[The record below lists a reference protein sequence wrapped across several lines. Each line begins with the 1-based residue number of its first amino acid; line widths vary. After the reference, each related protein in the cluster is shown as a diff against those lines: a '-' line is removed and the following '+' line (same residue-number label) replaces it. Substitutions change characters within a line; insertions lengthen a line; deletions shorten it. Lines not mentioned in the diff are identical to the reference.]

1 MQRRIIIWISSS
13 LSLGEFYRG
22 LELDKS
28 EVIVE
33 ALRLVQGMDDDL
45 RHIPG
50 HLTNV
55 QVAIV
60 ILIVEVTKQY

>member
-1 MQRRIIIWISSS
+1 MEDDWCQLS

-22 LELDKS
+22 LKLDES

-33 ALRLVQGMDDDL
+33 AQRLVRGMDDDL

-60 ILIVEVTKQY
+60 ILIVKVTQQD

>member
-1 MQRRIIIWISSS
+1 MEDDWCQLS

-22 LELDKS
+22 LKLDES

-33 ALRLVQGMDDDL
+33 AQRLVRGMDDDL

-50 HLTNV
+50 HLPNV

-60 ILIVEVTKQY
+60 ILIVKVTQQY